1 MINLPTPLTEA
12 PPPHSFAQDLRI
24 LAATELRLTWNKLR
38 QWPLLTWLLFL
49 LPSLGFL
56 ALLVFLGKVAYT
68 AMVSVPAQAFQG
80 ILSLV
85 FMGGVIGNIFFG
97 VTASFVTLYM
107 SDDLE
112 LLFVAPVSTRA
123 IFTVK
128 ILKVSLSN
136 FFSTFILI
144 FLPGLFLGLLQKAPF
159 LYYLWLIIITLALQA
174 LGTAI
179 ASLVNLAV
187 MRIVPPH
194 RSKEAVG
201 FIGALSGIVI
211 ALFFQIPNILV
222 QSGNFELANWVSNQG
237 QLLKIMNWFPWGWGS
252 LALFKGATG
261 SHLQALLWSLLT
273 VVLAVAVSIPS
284 FLLVERGFRRGW
296 ISLSQGEGAR
306 KKTKVRKAK
315 AVPQDQ
321 TSEDIWQPHALASPA
336 RGMWAIAKKDLL
348 SLRRDTREWFGY
360 IAPLLVLAFFVG
372 RVLLLPGAGAK
383 ESLIGIF
390 VMYTIMFS
398 GNSALQSFGREGE
411 SEWILNSVPLAGWPV
426 VWGKLMAAVIP
437 SLILMELMLTGT
449 TIALGFAPGI
459 IIGVALATV
468 LLSLGSSAIGL
479 FYSITNSR
487 YNPDNPQQKISA
499 GGALLMFLVNG
510 LFIAL
515 LALCLLCTFPPNP
528 LIDYIRQF
536 PPVPFT
542 WGFPDTI
549 IWLLYTLSRPFTW
562 TPVLRIAFGLLITL
576 ALWSAVFFG
585 FMWATV
591 HQSRKGFRVELATTK
606 RGRSS
611 NLYKTFPR
619 IVGKK

>member
-12 PPPHSFAQDLRI
+12 PPPGSFTQDVRV

-201 FIGALSGIVI
+201 FIGALSGIII
-211 ALFFQIPNILV
+211 ALFFQIPSLMMA
-222 QSGNFELANWVSNQG
+222 SGSFNLTDWVNAQG
-237 QLLKIMNWFPWGWGS
+237 QLLKIMNWLPWGWGS
-252 LALFKGATG
+252 MALFNGASG
-261 SHLQALLWSLLT
+261 GHLQAMLWSLLS
-273 VVLAVAVSIPS
+273 VALAVAVFIPS

-306 KKTKVRKAK
+306 KKKTRKTS
-315 AVPQDQ
+315 AVPQAQ
-321 TSEDIWQPHALASPA
+321 SSKGIWQPHALASPA
-336 RGMWAIAKKDLL
+336 RGMWAVAKKDLL
-348 SLRRDTREWFGY
+348 SIRRDTREWFGY
-360 IAPLLVLAFFVG
+360 LTPLLVMGFFVG
-372 RVLLLPGAGAK
+372 RVLLLPGTGAK
-383 ESLIGIF
+383 ESLVGIF
-390 VMYTIMFS
+390 VMYAIMFS
-398 GNSALQSFGREGE
+398 GNLALQSFGREGE

-426 VWGKLMAAVIP
+426 VWGKLLAAVIP
-437 SLILMELMLTGT
+437 TLVLMELLLTGT
-449 TIALGFAPGI
+449 TIALGFAPNI
-459 IIGVALATV
+459 IIGMAIAAALMSFGA
-468 LLSLGSSAIGL
+468 SAIGL
-479 FYSITNSR
+479 FYSINNCR
-487 YNPDNPQQKISA
+487 YNPDNPQQRISA
-499 GGALLMFLVNG
+499 GAALLMFLVNG

-515 LALCLLCTFPPNP
+515 LALCLLCTFPPAP
-528 LIDYIRQF
+528 LVDLIRQL
-536 PPVPFT
+536 PAVPFA

-591 HQSRKGFRVELATTK
+591 HQSRKGFRVQLATTK
-606 RGRSS
+606 RGRSLKLS
-611 NLYKTFPR
+611 RL
-619 IVGKK
+619 